1 MCINSDEGKD
11 LEPFNSTKPV
21 PITEALPSLS
31 EVFGLLLSEE
41 RVIASSKVVFGQET
55 ADSAHPC
62 TMQVQGIQVFSLTQ
76 QDLAASSKE
85 LQNLANN
92 VDKLWGICMGVNSQC
107 VGSRWKKYNLV
118 VVQSLSHL
126 ILCDPMNYSTPSFPV
141 LHYLPQFGQIHVHWV
156 THAIQP

>member
-21 PITEALPSLS
+21 AITEAFPSLS

-92 VDKLWGICMGVNSQC
+92 IDKLWGICMGVNSQC
-107 VGSRWKKYNLV
+107 VGSR
-118 VVQSLSHL
+118 
-126 ILCDPMNYSTPSFPV
+126 
-141 LHYLPQFGQIHVHWV
+141 
-156 THAIQP
+156 